1 MLEGDDHVIDET
13 TGWWFTPAS
22 VKVLAVAA
30 DGRVLLCQNAG
41 GDWELPGGWPDRADT
56 DLAGVAAREVREE
69 TGLEIAGAELV
80 DAELFSN
87 DDHGPVVL
95 VFIRAATASGRE
107 PMVSDEHVRVAFFS
121 RDDLPDPLPD
131 VYRAAI
137 ARL

>member
-1 MLEGDDHVIDET
+1 VLEGDDHVLDRK

-22 VKVLAVAA
+22 VKVLVVAEA
-30 DGRVLLCQNAG
+30 RVLLCQNAG

-56 DLAGVAAREVREE
+56 DLVGVAAREVREE
-69 TGLEIAGAELV
+69 TGLQIAGAELV
-80 DAELFSN
+80 GADLFS
-87 DDHGPVVL
+87 DEDHGPVVL
-95 VFIRAATASGRE
+95 VFLRAATASGRE
-107 PMVSDEHVRVAFFS
+107 PAVSDEHVRAAFFA